1 MIIIGVCLVYDVV
14 VGLFSL
20 ILYRYIRSKMATC
33 DKIYLVKDK
42 CDPFRSEICKI
53 CRIKNKIELLDRE
66 LYKVVTEMEHRGA
79 SGYSVNADA
88 KGLQLVSSVVTRV
101 ELPELTVEE
110 VHDA

>member
-1 MIIIGVCLVYDVV
+1 MIIIVVSLIYDVIV
-14 VGLFSL
+14 VLFSL
-20 ILYRYIRSKMATC
+20 ILFNYIRSKMASC

-79 SGYSVNADA
+79 SGYIVSADA

-101 ELPELTVEE
+101 ELLEPTVQE